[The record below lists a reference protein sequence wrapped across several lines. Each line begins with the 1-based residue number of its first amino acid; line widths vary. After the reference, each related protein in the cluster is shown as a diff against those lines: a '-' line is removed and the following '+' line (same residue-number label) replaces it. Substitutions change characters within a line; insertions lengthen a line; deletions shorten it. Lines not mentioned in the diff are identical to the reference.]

1 MIVAID
7 GPAGAGKSTISARL
21 AESLG
26 FVRLDTGALYR
37 TVALAATRAGV
48 ETDDPALGDFVRD
61 LAIEVRPDAILLDGE
76 DVSQAIRT
84 PAMSAAS
91 SRYAAVPA
99 VRAGLLD
106 LQRSLGRAQDTVLAG
121 RDLGSVVTPDAVVR
135 IAAAAGAAARARR
148 RRDELRARG
157 EDADLSEVRA
167 ELDARD
173 RADSERAVAPLKKAD
188 DAVEVDT
195 TGLDIE
201 GVVAA
206 CRRVVDARAR

>member
-106 LQRSLGRAQDTVLAG
+106 LQRSLGRAQDTVLDG
-121 RDLGSVVTPDAVVR
+121 RDIGTVVFPDAEVK
-135 IAAAAGAAARARR
+135 IFLTASAAARARR
-148 RRDELRARG
+148 RWDELRARG

-173 RADSERAVAPLKKAD
+173 RADSERAVAPLKKAE